1 MATITRIEAI
11 EQIQKV
17 LKAYACKIYELRHDA
32 ECLPPAGK
40 AIIDSYCCNE
50 NEEQNLIRQACL
62 RVSFFKNINNNQL
75 LDFYV
80 VCYGLNE
87 YLGLGVKDLI
97 QVTDVTEDKE
107 SFWESFWGALQGEFN
122 EDPSGASIL
131 IDMGLNFIPFVG
143 QVLDARDILACLDK
157 LIRQKRTHEI
167 MIWVTLVLT
176 AIGCVPYAGD
186 VIKAIGKAIVK
197 GADDIII
204 TLLKKLDAEDV
215 YKAFIKFYNKLNESL
230 EEAIKIIN
238 QWLLEAEKRYNETD
252 LSELIRN
259 ANEYIRK
266 AIEFI
271 QTKIDEFAQKMFGKG
286 NITLDVKLLEET
298 SSNSKKTIKFVNGQ
312 ITGEITNALKTEP
325 GTAFFWSGCAKV
337 DPSSG
342 KLLVSG
348 DEVAAEI
355 ANKCGGTTLETQIKV
370 NNIEMPKWDFDV
382 PESIKAWEDTSAAYA
397 KQVSGD
403 VRAIVGPKLRPENIW
418 ENIEL
423 PRLMQNP
430 NVSKITTI
438 DPDTLAETVI
448 FERKAGG
455 KVYIKPNETL
465 VKNGE
470 WDKIID
476 NLEKNG
482 NKIDDEVKK
491 ANLLDKNGEF
501 SDVKI
506 ESDYQKY
513 IKRKKQKGETPRDR
527 LDWKEQSDY
536 WRNESPIARGNNY
549 NKIVRNSN
557 IYPYHEIHLEN
568 GKRLDSYDML
578 AGEIISRKATD
589 LDKISEDT
597 FRKYLSEFKEKYS
610 KGTKIRSN
618 TYPQL
623 DGMELNGQY
632 ILEIPATNAMLSDI
646 DYYKKIAEEY
656 DVILRFTEEIKC
668 LN

>member
-1 MATITRIEAI
+1 MATITRTETI
-11 EQIQKV
+11 EQIQEV
-17 LKAYACKIYELRHDA
+17 LKAYENKIRDIRFDTEK
-32 ECLPPAGK
+32 LPPEGK
-40 AIIDSYCCNE
+40 NIVDSYCCNE
-50 NEEQNLIRQACL
+50 ENEQVLVQKAY
-62 RVSFFKNINNNQL
+62 SQKKFFKKVNETQL
-75 LDFYV
+75 LEFYK
-80 VCYGLNE
+80 VCYELNKN
-87 YLGLGVKDLI
+87 LSLDVKELLLI
-97 QVTDVTEDKE
+97 TAIEEDKE

-122 EDPSGASIL
+122 EDPSGLSIIL
-131 IDMGLNFIPFVG
+131 DMGLNFIPFVG
-143 QVLDARDILACLDK
+143 QSLDARDILACLDK
-157 LIRQKRTHEI
+157 IIRQKRTQEV

-197 GADDIII
+197 GADDIVI
-204 TLLKKLDAEDV
+204 TLLKKLDSEDV
-215 YKAFIKFYNKLNESL
+215 YKAFKKFYNKLNESL

-259 ANEYIRK
+259 ANEYINK

-337 DPSSG
+337 DPSTG

-355 ANKCGGTTLETQIKV
+355 ASKSGGTTLETQIKI

-403 VRAIVGPKLRPENIW
+403 VRAIVGPKLRSENIW

-455 KVYIKPNETL
+455 KVFVKPNKTL
-465 VKNGE
+465 IKNGE
-470 WDKIID
+470 WDKVLDTLSKNPDVINIEEID
-476 NLEKNG
+476 TGLEIYNKKWHNPNVRVLTVSERINKYDSVKNIVTSGGGGGTSSQILRENLKNAGIEPPPYPNAAHHIVAVGADEAKQSERLLEKYGINLNSPSNG
-482 NKIDDEVKK
+482 VFLPYKK
-491 ANLLDKNGEF
+491 NEF
-501 SDVKI
+501 VTT
-506 ESDYQKY
+506 EAMHC
-513 IKRKKQKGETPRDR
+513 G
-527 LDWKEQSDY
+527 
-536 WRNESPIARGNNY
+536 G
-549 NKIVRNSN
+549 
-557 IYPYHEIHLEN
+557 H
-568 GKRLDSYDML
+568 LDSYHINVRERIL
-578 AGEIISRKATD
+578 NRVNAARKLGYSNSQIQKLICAE
-589 LDKISEDT
+589 LQKIRTE
-597 FRKYLSEFKEKYS
+597 LL
-610 KGTKIRSN
+610 KGTLKIHN
-618 TYPQL
+618 
-623 DGMELNGQY
+623 
-632 ILEIPATNAMLSDI
+632 
-646 DYYKKIAEEY
+646 
-656 DVILRFTEEIKC
+656 
-668 LN
+668 

>member
-1 MATITRIEAI
+1 MATITRTEAI
-11 EQIQKV
+11 EQIQEV
-17 LKAYACKIYELRHDA
+17 LKAYENKIRDIRLDTEKLSP
-32 ECLPPAGK
+32 EGK
-40 AIIDSYCCNE
+40 NIVDSYCSNEE
-50 NEEQNLIRQACL
+50 NEQVLVKKAY
-62 RVSFFKNINNNQL
+62 SKKKFFKKVNETQL
-75 LDFYV
+75 LEFYK
-80 VCYGLNE
+80 VCYELNKN
-87 YLGLGVKDLI
+87 LSLDVKELLLI
-97 QVTDVTEDKE
+97 TAIEEDKE

-122 EDPSGASIL
+122 EDPSGLSIML
-131 IDMGLNFIPFVG
+131 DMGLNFIPFVG
-143 QVLDARDILACLDK
+143 QALDARDILACLDK

-186 VIKAIGKAIVK
+186 VIKAIGKAILK

-215 YKAFIKFYNKLNESL
+215 YKAFIKFYNKINEST

-252 LSELIRN
+252 LSEVIRN
-259 ANEYIRK
+259 ANEYINK

-382 PESIKAWEDTSAAYA
+382 PESIKAWEYTSAAYA

-455 KVYIKPNETL
+455 KVFVKPNETL
-465 VKNGE
+465 IKNGE
-470 WDKIID
+470 WDKVLDTLSKNPDVINIEEID
-476 NLEKNG
+476 TGLEIYNKNWHNPNVRVLTVSERINKYDSVKNIVTSGGGGGTSSQILRENLKNAGIEPPPYPNAAHHIVAVNSEKSRASVAILHEYGIDLNSPANG
-482 NKIDDEVKK
+482 VF
-491 ANLLDKNGEF
+491 LP
-501 SDVKI
+501 
-506 ESDYQKY
+506 YQK
-513 IKRKKQKGETPRDR
+513 
-527 LDWKEQSDY
+527 
-536 WRNESPIARGNNY
+536 NEFVTTEVMHCGG
-549 NKIVRNSN
+549 
-557 IYPYHEIHLEN
+557 H
-568 GKRLDSYDML
+568 LDSYH
-578 AGEIISRKATD
+578 INVRKRLED
-589 LDKISEDT
+589 LIDKAEDLGYSNILIQKLICNEFQT
-597 FRKYLSEFKEKYS
+597 IRKELLSGFL
-610 KGTKIRSN
+610 KIHN
-618 TYPQL
+618 
-623 DGMELNGQY
+623 
-632 ILEIPATNAMLSDI
+632 
-646 DYYKKIAEEY
+646 
-656 DVILRFTEEIKC
+656 
-668 LN
+668 

>member
-11 EQIQKV
+11 EQIQEV
-17 LKAYACKIYELRHDA
+17 LKAYENKIRDIRFDTEKLSP
-32 ECLPPAGK
+32 EGK
-40 AIIDSYCCNE
+40 NIVDSYCSNE
-50 NEEQNLIRQACL
+50 KNEQVLVKKAY
-62 RVSFFKNINNNQL
+62 SKKKFFKKVNETQL
-75 LDFYV
+75 LEFYK
-80 VCYGLNE
+80 VCYELNKN
-87 YLGLGVKDLI
+87 LSLDVKELLLI
-97 QVTDVTEDKE
+97 TAIEEDKE

-215 YKAFIKFYNKLNESL
+215 YKAFIKFYNKINESA

-337 DPSSG
+337 DLSSG

-455 KVYIKPNETL
+455 KVFVKPNETL
-465 VKNGE
+465 IKNGE
-470 WDKIID
+470 WDKVLDTLSKNPDVINIEEID
-476 NLEKNG
+476 TGLEIYNKNWHNPNVRVLTVSERINKYDSVKNIVTSGGGGTSSQILRENLKNAGIEPPPYPNAAHHIVAVNSEKSRASVAILHEYGIDLNSPANG
-482 NKIDDEVKK
+482 VFLPYQKNEFVTTEVMHCGGHLNSYFDEVYERLNSIVYDAIEK
-491 ANLLDKNGEF
+491 EC
-501 SDVKI
+501 SDAQI
-506 ESDYQKY
+506 QKL
-513 IKRKKQKGETPRDR
+513 IC
-527 LDWKEQSDY
+527 
-536 WRNESPIARGNNY
+536 NE
-549 NKIVRNSN
+549 
-557 IYPYHEIHLEN
+557 LQ
-568 GKRLDSYDML
+568 
-578 AGEIISRKATD
+578 
-589 LDKISEDT
+589 
-597 FRKYLSEFKEKYS
+597 
-610 KGTKIRSN
+610 KIRRD
-618 TYPQL
+618 L
-623 DGMELNGQY
+623 LNG
-632 ILEIPATNAMLSDI
+632 LLKVHN
-646 DYYKKIAEEY
+646 
-656 DVILRFTEEIKC
+656 
-668 LN
+668 

>member
-11 EQIQKV
+11 EQIQEV
-17 LKAYACKIYELRHDA
+17 LKAYENKIRDIRFDTEKLSP
-32 ECLPPAGK
+32 EGK
-40 AIIDSYCCNE
+40 NIVDSYCSNE
-50 NEEQNLIRQACL
+50 KNEQVLVKKAY
-62 RVSFFKNINNNQL
+62 SKKKFFKKVNETQL
-75 LDFYV
+75 LEFYK
-80 VCYGLNE
+80 VCYELNKN
-87 YLGLGVKDLI
+87 LSLDVKELLLI
-97 QVTDVTEDKE
+97 TAIEEDKE

-403 VRAIVGPKLRPENIW
+403 VRAIVGKKLRPENIW
-418 ENIEL
+418 ENVEL

-438 DPDTLAETVI
+438 DPDTMAETVI
-448 FERKAGG
+448 FERKAGT
-455 KVYIKPNETL
+455 VYVKPNETL
-465 VKNGE
+465 IKNGKWDEILESMKNDKSIGEIIDINSNKQIIIETSGIKGNWNKVLNNELEPNKIYKVDDYSYFTDEAGRVNKVSGELKLETKDRNIYQQGKSVEIKDGVRGKDQGGHIIARIFNGPGEQINYVPQTATLNNGE
-470 WDKIID
+470 WKTMEKKWNDALSEGKKVEVDIKINYAD
-476 NLEKNG
+476 NLRPTDFDVTYIIKT
-482 NKIDDEVKK
+482 
-491 ANLLDKNGEF
+491 
-501 SDVKI
+501 SDGKI
-506 ESDYQKY
+506 EK
-513 IKRKKQKGETPRDR
+513 T
-527 LDWKEQSDY
+527 
-536 WRNESPIARGNNY
+536 
-549 NKIVRNSN
+549 
-557 IYPYHEIHLEN
+557 EN
-568 GKRLDSYDML
+568 L
-578 AGEIISRKATD
+578 
-589 LDKISEDT
+589 
-597 FRKYLSEFKEKYS
+597 FF
-610 KGTKIRSN
+610 
-618 TYPQL
+618 
-623 DGMELNGQY
+623 LN
-632 ILEIPATNAMLSDI
+632 
-646 DYYKKIAEEY
+646 
-656 DVILRFTEEIKC
+656 
-668 LN
+668 

>member
-11 EQIQKV
+11 EQIQEV
-17 LKAYACKIYELRHDA
+17 LKAYENKIRDIRFDTEKLSP
-32 ECLPPAGK
+32 EGK
-40 AIIDSYCCNE
+40 NIVDSYCSNE
-50 NEEQNLIRQACL
+50 KNEQVLVKKAY
-62 RVSFFKNINNNQL
+62 SKKKFFKKVNETQL
-75 LDFYV
+75 LEFYK
-80 VCYGLNE
+80 VCYELNKN
-87 YLGLGVKDLI
+87 LSLDVKELLLI
-97 QVTDVTEDKE
+97 TAIEEDKE

-397 KQVSGD
+397 KQVSGG
-403 VRAIVGPKLRPENIW
+403 VRAIVGKKLRPENIW
-418 ENIEL
+418 ENVEL

-438 DPDTLAETVI
+438 DPDTMAETVI
-448 FERKAGG
+448 FERKAGT
-455 KVYIKPNETL
+455 VYVKPNETL
-465 VKNGE
+465 IKNGKWDEILESMKNDKSIGEIIDINSNKQIIIETSGIKGNWNKALNSELEPNKIYKVDDYSYFTDEAGRVNKVSGELKLETKDRNVYQQGKSVEIKDGVRGKDQGGHIIARVFNGPGEQINYVPQTATLNNGE
-470 WDKIID
+470 WKTMEKKWNDALSEGKKVEVDIKINYAD
-476 NLEKNG
+476 NLRPTDFDVTYIIKT
-482 NKIDDEVKK
+482 
-491 ANLLDKNGEF
+491 
-501 SDVKI
+501 SDGKI
-506 ESDYQKY
+506 EK
-513 IKRKKQKGETPRDR
+513 T
-527 LDWKEQSDY
+527 
-536 WRNESPIARGNNY
+536 
-549 NKIVRNSN
+549 
-557 IYPYHEIHLEN
+557 EN
-568 GKRLDSYDML
+568 L
-578 AGEIISRKATD
+578 
-589 LDKISEDT
+589 
-597 FRKYLSEFKEKYS
+597 FF
-610 KGTKIRSN
+610 
-618 TYPQL
+618 
-623 DGMELNGQY
+623 LN
-632 ILEIPATNAMLSDI
+632 
-646 DYYKKIAEEY
+646 
-656 DVILRFTEEIKC
+656 
-668 LN
+668 

>member
-1 MATITRIEAI
+1 MATITRMEAI

-107 SFWESFWGALQGEFN
+107 SFWETFWGALQGEFN
-122 EDPSGASIL
+122 EDPSGLSIL
-131 IDMGLNFIPFVG
+131 IDMSLNFIPGVG
-143 QVLDARDILACLDK
+143 QVLDARDIIACLDK
-157 LIRQKRTHEI
+157 LVLQRRYEE
-167 MIWVTLVLT
+167 VTVWATLILT
-176 AIGCVPYAGD
+176 AIGCIPYAGD
-186 VIKAIGKAIVK
+186 VIKAIGKSIIK
-197 GADDIII
+197 EADDIVLM
-204 TLLKKLDAEDV
+204 LLKKLDAEDV
-215 YKAFIKFYNKLNESL
+215 YSAFIKFYEILQESI
-230 EEAIKIIN
+230 EDAIKLIDK
-238 QWLLEAEKRYNETD
+238 WLREAAGRYKESE
-252 LSELIRN
+252 LGELIRN
-259 ANEYIRK
+259 ANGYIKK
-266 AIEFI
+266 ALGVI
-271 QTKIDEFAQKMFGKG
+271 QTKIDEFAQKMFRKG

-403 VRAIVGPKLRPENIW
+403 VRAIVGKKLRPENIW
-418 ENIEL
+418 ENVEL

-438 DPDTLAETVI
+438 DPDTMAETVI
-448 FERKAGG
+448 FERKAGT
-455 KVYIKPNETL
+455 VYIRPNETL
-465 VKNGE
+465 IKNGKWDEILESMKNDKSIDEIIDVNSNKQIIIETSGIKGNWNKVLNNELEPNKIYKVDDYSYFTDEAGRVNKVSGELKLETKDRNIYQQGKSVEIKDGVRGKDQGGHIIARIFNGPGEQINYVPQTATLNNGE
-470 WDKIID
+470 WKTMEKKWNDALSEGKKVEVDIKINYAD
-476 NLEKNG
+476 NLRPTDFDVTYIIKT
-482 NKIDDEVKK
+482 
-491 ANLLDKNGEF
+491 
-501 SDVKI
+501 SDGKI
-506 ESDYQKY
+506 EK
-513 IKRKKQKGETPRDR
+513 T
-527 LDWKEQSDY
+527 
-536 WRNESPIARGNNY
+536 
-549 NKIVRNSN
+549 
-557 IYPYHEIHLEN
+557 EN
-568 GKRLDSYDML
+568 L
-578 AGEIISRKATD
+578 
-589 LDKISEDT
+589 
-597 FRKYLSEFKEKYS
+597 FF
-610 KGTKIRSN
+610 
-618 TYPQL
+618 
-623 DGMELNGQY
+623 LN
-632 ILEIPATNAMLSDI
+632 
-646 DYYKKIAEEY
+646 
-656 DVILRFTEEIKC
+656 
-668 LN
+668 

>member
-11 EQIQKV
+11 EQIQEV
-17 LKAYACKIYELRHDA
+17 LKAYENKIRDIRFDTEKLSP
-32 ECLPPAGK
+32 EGK
-40 AIIDSYCCNE
+40 NIVDSYCSNE
-50 NEEQNLIRQACL
+50 KNEQVLVKKAY
-62 RVSFFKNINNNQL
+62 SKKKFFKKVNETQL
-75 LDFYV
+75 LEFYK
-80 VCYGLNE
+80 VCYELNKN
-87 YLGLGVKDLI
+87 LSLDVKELLLI
-97 QVTDVTEDKE
+97 TAIEEDKE

-403 VRAIVGPKLRPENIW
+403 VRAIVGKKLRPENIW
-418 ENIEL
+418 ENVEL

-438 DPDTLAETVI
+438 DPDTMAETVI
-448 FERKAGG
+448 FERKAGT
-455 KVYIKPNETL
+455 VYVKPNETL
-465 VKNGE
+465 IKNGKWDEILESMKNDKSIGEIIDINSNKQIIIETSGIKGNWNKVLNNELEPNKIYKVDDYSYFTDEAGRVNKVSGELKLETKDRNIYQQGKSVDIKDGIKGDDQGGHIIARVFNGPGEQINYVPQTATLNNGE
-470 WDKIID
+470 WKTMEKKWNDALSEGKKVEVDIKINYAD
-476 NLEKNG
+476 NLRPTDFDVTYIIKT
-482 NKIDDEVKK
+482 
-491 ANLLDKNGEF
+491 
-501 SDVKI
+501 SDGKI
-506 ESDYQKY
+506 EK
-513 IKRKKQKGETPRDR
+513 T
-527 LDWKEQSDY
+527 
-536 WRNESPIARGNNY
+536 
-549 NKIVRNSN
+549 
-557 IYPYHEIHLEN
+557 EN
-568 GKRLDSYDML
+568 L
-578 AGEIISRKATD
+578 
-589 LDKISEDT
+589 
-597 FRKYLSEFKEKYS
+597 FF
-610 KGTKIRSN
+610 
-618 TYPQL
+618 
-623 DGMELNGQY
+623 LN
-632 ILEIPATNAMLSDI
+632 
-646 DYYKKIAEEY
+646 
-656 DVILRFTEEIKC
+656 
-668 LN
+668 

>member
-11 EQIQKV
+11 EQIQEV

-107 SFWESFWGALQGEFN
+107 SFWETFWGALQGEFN

-215 YKAFIKFYNKLNESL
+215 YKAFIKFYNKINESA

-271 QTKIDEFAQKMFGKG
+271 QTKIDEFGERVFGIDRKSG
-286 NITLDVKLLEET
+286 LSETGSNI
-298 SSNSKKTIKFVNGQ
+298 IK
-312 ITGEITNALKTEP
+312 
-325 GTAFFWSGCAKV
+325 
-337 DPSSG
+337 
-342 KLLVSG
+342 
-348 DEVAAEI
+348 
-355 ANKCGGTTLETQIKV
+355 
-370 NNIEMPKWDFDV
+370 
-382 PESIKAWEDTSAAYA
+382 
-397 KQVSGD
+397 
-403 VRAIVGPKLRPENIW
+403 
-418 ENIEL
+418 
-423 PRLMQNP
+423 
-430 NVSKITTI
+430 
-438 DPDTLAETVI
+438 
-448 FERKAGG
+448 
-455 KVYIKPNETL
+455 
-465 VKNGE
+465 
-470 WDKIID
+470 
-476 NLEKNG
+476 LEKSASVNI
-482 NKIDDEVKK
+482 KEYSTEIF
-491 ANLLDKNGEF
+491 DKNGKLKPNIKYTAGEYKYWYKTDELGRIC
-501 SDVKI
+501 SCQADELYLKQHIGRLKHNPNTPGKREGDQAGHLIADVFGGSPELNNLVSQAKNVNQKLYRDIERKWQQALNKIPPDEITDLKI
-506 ESDYQKY
+506 EIIYD
-513 IKRKKQKGETPRDR
+513 
-527 LDWKEQSDY
+527 
-536 WRNESPIARGNNY
+536 GNN
-549 NKIVRNSN
+549 VRPAAFS
-557 IYPYHEIHLEN
+557 IEYCLN
-568 GKRLDSYDML
+568 GKL
-578 AGEIISRKATD
+578 
-589 LDKISEDT
+589 
-597 FRKYLSEFKEKYS
+597 
-610 KGTKIRSN
+610 IRVPPIYN
-618 TYPQL
+618 
-623 DGMELNGQY
+623 N
-632 ILEIPATNAMLSDI
+632 
-646 DYYKKIAEEY
+646 
-656 DVILRFTEEIKC
+656 
-668 LN
+668 